1 MRLAGTVTVTN
12 VVPPQATLLLAAT
25 PADAVLTAAT
35 VEDEAPL
42 DATAATVEDEA
53 PLDATVATVEDE
65 APFDATAAAAVPRQ
79 VAGTLVPSS
88 ATAVKLEKP

>member
-1 MRLAGTVTVTN
+1 VRLAGTVTVTN
-12 VVPPQATLLLAAT
+12 VVPPQARLLLAAT

-53 PLDATVATVEDE
+53 PLDAT
-65 APFDATAAAAVPRQ
+65 AAAAVPRQ

>member
-1 MRLAGTVTVTN
+1 VRLAGTVTVTN

-25 PADAVLTAAT
+25 PADAVL
-35 VEDEAPL
+35 
-42 DATAATVEDEA
+42 TAATVEDEA